1 MRRFDIQSVLI
12 TSCLQVL
19 FGPFSYRDRPLLI
32 ILGEQYHD
40 MFCLVAENE
49 FYVLLVVEQTL
60 WLRLEQTLV
69 WRVLA

>member
-1 MRRFDIQSVLI
+1 MRRFDIQRVLI
-12 TSCLQVL
+12 ANYLQV

>member
-12 TSCLQVL
+12 ANYLQV
-19 FGPFSYRDRPLLI
+19 FGPFSYRGRPLLI

-40 MFCLVAENE
+40 IFCLVAENE
-49 FYVLLVVEQTL
+49 FYVLVVVEQTL